1 MIEWLCTGMTLPRW
15 GAIAALAGMALLALA
30 CFRLGAGKRK
40 GTPDSSAQRPEGQVG
55 QITVGKLHEQ
65 GAREE
70 QQDCFALSDEALIPT
85 HGLLAAVADGMGGL
99 SHGGK
104 VSQAAVQAVLDA
116 FPACKGSTQ
125 AEPLLLALA
134 QRAVQAVND
143 LLGPDGLRESGST
156 LVLGLV
162 REESFSFLSIGDS
175 RVALYRNGV
184 LIQLNREHI
193 YQRELALRMV
203 NGELPLAQVYTSP
216 KGAGLTSFLGMGN
229 LQHIDLPAA
238 PIRLLPGDRVILMS
252 DGVYNALTDQEL
264 TQVLAQ
270 EQEPEQAA
278 QAIRQAIADKNYQNQ
293 DNYTAVILA
302 CAPDE
307 P

>member
-15 GAIAALAGMALLALA
+15 GAVAALAGMALLALA

-40 GTPDSSAQRPEGQVG
+40 EKPKPSNQPPEGQVG

-70 QQDCFALSDEALIPT
+70 QQDCFALSDEALVPT

-99 SHGGK
+99 AHGGK
-104 VSQAAVQAVLDA
+104 MSQAAVQAVLDA

-162 REESFSFLSIGDS
+162 REGSFSFLSIGDS

-184 LIQLNREHI
+184 LTQLNREHV

-216 KGAGLTSFLGMGN
+216 KGAGLTSFLGMGS

-238 PIRLLPGDRVILMS
+238 PIRLLPGDRIILMS

-264 TQVLAQ
+264 TQALA
-270 EQEPEQAA
+270 QEPEQAA

-302 CAPDE
+302 YAPDE
-307 P
+307 L

>member
-30 CFRLGAGKRK
+30 CFRLGTRKRK
-40 GTPDSSAQRPEGQVG
+40 EKSNPSDQPPEGQVG

-104 VSQAAVQAVLDA
+104 VSQAAVQALLDA

-162 REESFSFLSIGDS
+162 REGSFSFLSIGDS

-184 LIQLNREHI
+184 LTQLNREHV

-216 KGAGLTSFLGMGN
+216 KGAGLTSFLGMGS
-229 LQHIDLPAA
+229 LQYIDLPAA
-238 PIRLLPGDRVILMS
+238 PIRLLPGDRIILMS

-264 TQVLAQ
+264 TQALA
-270 EQEPEQAA
+270 QEPEQAA

-302 CAPDE
+302 CMPDE